1 MKEIVITL
9 LILVSSD
16 KIEQKRITIYESCY
30 TWYKKNVAM
39 LEKKTKLFNTRSY
52 HLYKGDQVIGYMCN
66 E

>member
-16 KIEQKRITIYESCY
+16 KIEHKHITIYESCY

-39 LEKKTKLFNTRSY
+39 LEKKTKLFSTRSF
-52 HLYKGDQVIGYMCN
+52 HLYKGDRVIGYICS

>member
-39 LEKKTKLFNTRSY
+39 LEKKTKLFSTRSF
-52 HLYKGDQVIGYMCN
+52 HLYKGDRVIGYMCS